1 MSITKPILL
10 NETGLKIVD
19 SLDNIA
25 AILGATGTVD
35 FSSWSKVQSLVKL
48 GLAEKVLPVGSQIT
62 IKWTDTAANTTY
74 DVPLDV
80 VHYEKVTLEDGETV
94 PGMFLQW
101 HYTTPFGV
109 QFSNYQAF
117 YVNTS
122 TAVLPAGTYNVT
134 IPTTWSKATAG
145 TYQFTL
151 TKDLPIGGQLSGFE
165 TCADTAPANWKV
177 KAWASNT
184 ATTVT
189 ETVLVTSGSDGT
201 NLGKLTPAGDGTLNS
216 IQEVGYGYNRWS
228 VSAMRQWLN
237 SNKSTNAWW
246 VPKSNFDRYPN
257 ELLTKNGFMSGFSD
271 GFLSVL
277 AKVKT
282 TTVLNTVTDS
292 SIGTTEDT
300 YDKFFLPSLQQEYIT
315 PQLADVEGSSFEYW
329 KRASGSTS
337 YAPWSTTMPNYV
349 TYAVENHTSPQNI
362 RLRSCDRALSY
373 RPWLV
378 NSSGPVFSN
387 SAISSLRVAPVC
399 VVA

>member
-101 HYTTPFGV
+101 HYATPFGV

-201 NLGKLTPAGDGTLNS
+201 NLGNLTPAGDGTLNS

-271 GFLSVL
+271 DFLSVL

-329 KRASGSTS
+329 KRASGRTS

-349 TYAVENHTSPQNI
+349 TYAVENHT
-362 RLRSCDRALSY
+362 RLE
-373 RPWLV
+373 
-378 NSSGPVFSN
+378 
-387 SAISSLRVAPVC
+387 
-399 VVA
+399 